1 MNKED
6 YIEKLE
12 KENKELRKLINNYK
26 SLVIR
31 HNELK
36 MDTKLFWDSALL
48 LTTYKI

>member
-26 SLVIR
+26 SLVIS

-36 MDTKLFWDSALL
+36 IDTKLFWDSALL